1 MGTASIGIE
10 NGIETGFRP
19 AVSSVFFLSHRKTAF
34 CAVILNGCPERSTH
48 PFGNGFAL
56 PEEETQIEVDILIQI
71 REAKFHVIYV

>member
-1 MGTASIGIE
+1 MELKRDFDPLYPLSFFI
-10 NGIETGFRP
+10 
-19 AVSSVFFLSHRKTAF
+19 FFLSHRKTAF

-56 PEEETQIEVDILIQI
+56 PEEETQIEVDTLIQI